1 MHGTIVRMVLFR
13 QILGMISNLCF
24 ISKSSD
30 LHRLLAEWFK
40 PAKARHSLNDVHAS
54 AKLDLQ
60 I

>member
-1 MHGTIVRMVLFR
+1 MQGTLVRMILFK
-13 QILGMISNLCF
+13 LFFGMISNLCF
-24 ISKSSD
+24 ISKLSD
-30 LHRLLAEWFK
+30 LHRLFAEWFK